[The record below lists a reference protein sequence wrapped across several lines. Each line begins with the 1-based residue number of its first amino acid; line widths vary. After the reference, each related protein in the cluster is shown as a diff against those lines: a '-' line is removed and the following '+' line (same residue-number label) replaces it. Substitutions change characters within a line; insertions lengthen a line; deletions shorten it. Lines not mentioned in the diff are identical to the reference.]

1 MKIKGSSISLNDIK
15 FHSKIGLYD
24 FEKEEGN
31 DFIVNISV
39 QVDDLKY
46 DDKISST
53 VDYGNIFD
61 IINVEMGKE
70 CNLIETVAHK
80 ISSRIHSEIKSINNC
95 KLEIIKVKPSI
106 EGEVG
111 SSSFVLETNK

>member
-24 FEKEEGN
+24 FEKQEGN

-39 QVDDLKY
+39 QVDDLRY

-53 VDYGNIFD
+53 VDYGNIFE
-61 IINVEMGKE
+61 IINSEMGKE

-80 ISSRIHSEIKSINNC
+80 ISIRIHSEIKSVNNC
-95 KLEIIKVKPSI
+95 KLEIIKLKPSI
-106 EGEVG
+106 EGDVG
-111 SSSFVLETNK
+111 SSSFVLETTK

>member
-39 QVDDLKY
+39 HVNDLKY
-46 DDKISST
+46 DDNISST
-53 VDYGNIFD
+53 VDYENIFG
-61 IINVEMGKE
+61 IINAEMGKE
-70 CNLIETVAHK
+70 CNLIETVAHN
-80 ISSRIHSEIKSINNC
+80 ISSRIHSEIKSVNNC
-95 KLEIIKVKPSI
+95 KLEIIKVKPPLD
-106 EGEVG
+106 GKVG
-111 SSSFVLETNK
+111 SSSFKLETNK

>member
-24 FEKEEGN
+24 FEKQEGN

-39 QVDDLKY
+39 QVDNLRY

-53 VDYGNIFD
+53 A
-61 IINVEMGKE
+61 
-70 CNLIETVAHK
+70 C
-80 ISSRIHSEIKSINNC
+80 R
-95 KLEIIKVKPSI
+95 
-106 EGEVG
+106 
-111 SSSFVLETNK
+111 SSSGATSGPCGVFGAM

>member
-39 QVDDLKY
+39 QTDDLEY
-46 DDKISST
+46 DDNISST
-53 VDYGNIFD
+53 VDYGNLYE
-61 IINVEMGKE
+61 IIKSEMGKE
-70 CNLIETVAHK
+70 SNLIETVAHN
-80 ISSRIHSEIKSINNC
+80 ISSRIHSEIKSVNNC
-95 KLEIIKVKPSI
+95 KLEIIKVKPPLD
-106 EGEVG
+106 GEVG
-111 SSSFVLETNK
+111 SSRFKLETNK

>member
-24 FEKEEGN
+24 FEKQEGN

-39 QVDDLKY
+39 QVDDLRY

-61 IINVEMGKE
+61 IIPFLYNIFLKLSVLS
-70 CNLIETVAHK
+70 NFLI
-80 ISSRIHSEIKSINNC
+80 
-95 KLEIIKVKPSI
+95 
-106 EGEVG
+106 
-111 SSSFVLETNK
+111 

>member
-24 FEKEEGN
+24 FEKQEGN

-39 QVDDLKY
+39 QVDDLRY

-61 IINVEMGKE
+61 IINTEMGKE

-80 ISSRIHSEIKSINNC
+80 ISSRIHSEIKSVNNC
-95 KLEIIKVKPSI
+95 KLEIIKVKPPI
-106 EGEVG
+106 EGDVG
-111 SSSFVLETNK
+111 SSSFVLETTK

>member
-24 FEKEEGN
+24 FEKQEGN

-39 QVDDLKY
+39 QVDDLRY

-53 VDYGNIFD
+53 VD
-61 IINVEMGKE
+61 
-70 CNLIETVAHK
+70 
-80 ISSRIHSEIKSINNC
+80 
-95 KLEIIKVKPSI
+95 
-106 EGEVG
+106 
-111 SSSFVLETNK
+111 

>member
-39 QVDDLKY
+39 QTDDLEY
-46 DDKISST
+46 DDNISST
-53 VDYGNIFD
+53 VDYGNLYE
-61 IINVEMGKE
+61 IIKSEMGKE
-70 CNLIETVAHK
+70 SNLIETVAHN
-80 ISSRIHSEIKSINNC
+80 ILSRIHKEIESVNNC
-95 KLEIIKVKPSI
+95 KLEIIKVKPPLD
-106 EGEVG
+106 GEVG
-111 SSSFVLETNK
+111 SSRFKLETNK